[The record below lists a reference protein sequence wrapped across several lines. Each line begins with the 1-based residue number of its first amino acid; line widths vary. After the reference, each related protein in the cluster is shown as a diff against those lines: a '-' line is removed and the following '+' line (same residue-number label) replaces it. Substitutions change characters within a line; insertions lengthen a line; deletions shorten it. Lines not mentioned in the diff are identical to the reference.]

1 MNEPGTTGP
10 LKARQDFKNAI
21 NEFLEAQANIIKF
34 RFYKKPVESFTSKV
48 PPGLIRL
55 ITESLRNLET
65 ASRHPG
71 SVPANDNLPQ
81 NAIRSPQDG

>member
-1 MNEPGTTGP
+1 MNEPGTTDP

-34 RFYKKPVESFTSKV
+34 RFHKKPVELFVSKV
-48 PPGLIRL
+48 SPELVKR
-55 ITESLRNLET
+55 ITESLKCLET
-65 ASRHPG
+65 SMQNPG

-81 NAIRSPQDG
+81 NAIRSP